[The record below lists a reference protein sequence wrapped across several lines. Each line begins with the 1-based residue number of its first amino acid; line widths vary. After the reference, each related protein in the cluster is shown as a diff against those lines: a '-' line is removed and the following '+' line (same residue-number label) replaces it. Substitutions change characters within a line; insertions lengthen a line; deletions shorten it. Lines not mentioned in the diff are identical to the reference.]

1 MLILIWPGN
10 FVFANPEK
18 LQKETWEQK
27 LGGLKK
33 KIEEEK
39 EKVKKIHQK
48 ESSVISQ
55 LNTLDRTLSKKEREL
70 KLLDQKLNLVAK
82 KVEKTNKEI
91 QSLNQA
97 INAQTKS
104 LEERLVALYK
114 IEEIGLPQ
122 LLLSD
127 DSLADLANS
136 RFFLTTIL
144 RQDWQIIEEYQR
156 RQNLLGNYREQLQA
170 DEKELQLLKREA
182 EKKREEIRQDRLK
195 KSTLLE
201 SVRNE
206 KKIHLAALR
215 DLEVASKNL
224 QNLIDRLE
232 KEMREKAKKEI
243 LVSPSR
249 GFGTQRGKLP
259 FPVEGRIISA
269 FGRNENPKFNTFT
282 IQKGIEI
289 EAPLGAEIRAIY
301 DGRVLFADWFKGY
314 GKILIIDHG
323 EGYYTLSAHAS
334 QLLKKAGDEVKA
346 GEVVALVGDTGSLKG
361 PCLYFEIRRQGKPLN
376 PLEWLAQTSKP

>member
-1 MLILIWPGN
+1 M
-10 FVFANPEK
+10 
-18 LQKETWEQK
+18 
-27 LGGLKK
+27 
-33 KIEEEK
+33 
-39 EKVKKIHQK
+39 
-48 ESSVISQ
+48 
-55 LNTLDRTLSKKEREL
+55 NTLDRTLFKREKEL
-70 KLLDQKLNLVAK
+70 KLLNQKLSLVAK

-91 QSLNQA
+91 QSLSQA
-97 INAQTKS
+97 INAQMKS

-114 IEEIGLPQ
+114 IEDLGLPQ
-122 LLLSD
+122 LLLSS
-127 DSLADLANS
+127 DSLTDLANS
-136 RFFLTTIL
+136 QFFLTTIL
-144 RQDWQIIEEYQR
+144 WQDRKIIEDYQR
-156 RQNLLGNYREQLQA
+156 RQNQLGNYREQLHT

-195 KSTLLE
+195 KSELLE

-206 KKIHLAALR
+206 KKIHLAAIR

-224 QNLIDRLE
+224 QTLIDRLE
-232 KEMREKAKKEI
+232 RELREKAKKEI
-243 LVSPSR
+243 TAPAVK
-249 GFGTQRGKLP
+249 GFAAQRGKLP
-259 FPVEGRIISA
+259 FPVEGRLLST

-289 EAPLGAEIRAIY
+289 EAPVGAEIKAIY
-301 DGRVLFADWFKGY
+301 DGRVLYADWFKGY

-323 EGYYTLSAHAS
+323 EGFYTLSGHAS

-376 PLEWLAQTSKP
+376 PLEWLSQSANP

>member
-1 MLILIWPGN
+1 ML
-10 FVFANPEK
+10 ANPEK
-18 LQKETWEQK
+18 SQKEAWEQK

-55 LNTLDRTLSKKEREL
+55 LNTLDRTLSKKEKEL
-70 KLLDQKLNLVAK
+70 KLLNQKLSLVAK

-91 QSLNQA
+91 QSLSQA
-97 INAQTKS
+97 INAQMKS

-114 IEEIGLPQ
+114 IEDLGLPQ
-122 LLLSD
+122 LLLNSG
-127 DSLADLANS
+127 SLADLANS
-136 RFFLTTIL
+136 QFFLTTIL
-144 RQDWQIIEEYQR
+144 WQDRQIIEDYQR
-156 RQNLLGNYREQLQA
+156 RQNQLGYYREQLHS

-195 KSTLLE
+195 KSELLE

-206 KKIHLAALR
+206 KKIHLAAIR

-224 QNLIDRLE
+224 QTLIDRLE
-232 KEMREKAKKEI
+232 RELKEKARKESI
-243 LVSPSR
+243 PPAVK
-249 GFGTQRGKLP
+249 GFATHRGKLP
-259 FPVEGRIISA
+259 FPVEGRLLST

-289 EAPLGAEIRAIY
+289 EAPVGAEIKAVY
-301 DGRVLFADWFKGY
+301 DGRVLYADWFKGY

-323 EGYYTLSAHAS
+323 EGFYTLSGYAS

-376 PLEWLAQTSKP
+376 PLEWLSQPAKP

>member
-1 MLILIWPGN
+1 MLILIGAGN
-10 FVFANPEK
+10 FVSANPEK
-18 LQKETWEQK
+18 IQKEAWEQK

-55 LNTLDRTLSKKEREL
+55 LNTLDRNLSKKVREL
-70 KLLDQKLNLVAK
+70 KLLDQKLSIVAK

-97 INAQTKS
+97 INAQMKS

-122 LLLSD
+122 LLLSYE
-127 DSLADLANS
+127 SSADLANNQ
-136 RFFLTTIL
+136 FFLATIL
-144 RQDWQIIEEYQR
+144 RQDRQIIEEYQR
-156 RQNLLGNYREQLQA
+156 RQNLLGNYREQLQT
-170 DEKELQLLKREA
+170 DEKELQLLKIKA

-195 KSTLLE
+195 KSKLLA

-215 DLEVASKNL
+215 DLEVASMNL

-249 GFGTQRGKLP
+249 RFGTQRGKLP
-259 FPVEGRIISA
+259 FPVEGRLLSA

-376 PLEWLAQTSKP
+376 PLEWLAQPAKP